1 MKLLFLFALIGLTC
15 SLVDG
20 SVFAASPSPEPV
32 DFDRA
37 IQPLLADKC
46 FRCHGPD
53 EAARE
58 ADLRLDLRGAAVADD
73 ADGDAAII
81 AFDSSN
87 SDLIQRITSDDPDL
101 IMPPPDSKLSLT
113 ADEKE
118 IIARWINQG
127 ASYSTHWSFRPI
139 QKPPLPTVKN
149 KAWPRNPIDQFILA
163 RLDTER
169 LVPTQPA
176 DGYRLI
182 RRLYLDLTGKPPTR
196 GEAESFV
203 RDRSPQ
209 KYERLVDKLLAS
221 PAFGER
227 MAWTWLDAAR
237 YADSNGYQ
245 GDQDRTMWP
254 WRDWVIEA
262 INQNQPFDQFTINQI
277 AGDMLPAANH
287 RQQLATGFCRN
298 HMINGEGGRIP
309 EENRV
314 DYVMDMTET
323 AGTVWLGLTLNCCRC
338 HDHKFDPLT
347 KRDYYSMFAFF
358 NQTPVNGEG
367 RSAQTPP
374 VLASPTRVEV
384 RSLDS
389 LSTEISNL
397 QQRVSQLE
405 SQQNEPV
412 GIERSQETQKLLGK
426 PVADRNTDELKTIRD
441 LITETT
447 LYAKTVEQLREA
459 VSEHRNVQNSLP
471 KVMIMKE
478 RSDRRPTFMLD
489 KGLYNQPGESV
500 EAAFPV
506 SLQTSG
512 DAAVT
517 TRLDLANWIMADTNP
532 LTARVITNRIWQ
544 GFFGIGIVKTA
555 EDFGTQGERPIHP
568 QLLDWLATEFRDSG
582 WDTKHL
588 YRLIVTSST
597 YQQSSRSTPHLRE
610 RDPENRWLARGAR
623 FRLPSWMIRDQALAI
638 SGLLVDQVGGA
649 PVNSYQPSGV
659 WEDATFGKRGYRRDS
674 GENLYR
680 RSIYTFWRRIVAP
693 TLFFDTASRQVCTVT
708 RSLTNSPLHALTTLN
723 DVTYVEAARVL
734 ATRILDESPDA
745 SNQRLAEQVFRRV
758 LIRPPEPSE
767 LDILTN
773 SLSRLEKHYA
783 TQGDLAAQLIDVGE
797 FRKSKSHAVARLA
810 AMTSLCNLIMNLDET
825 LCRE

>member
-1 MKLLFLFALIGLTC
+1 MKLLPLLVLVAVTDSLLIESAG
-15 SLVDG
+15 
-20 SVFAASPSPEPV
+20 AAPPTSELV
-32 DFDRA
+32 DFDRT

-53 EAARE
+53 EGARE
-58 ADLRLDLRGAAVADD
+58 ADLRLDLREAAVTDD
-73 ADGDAAII
+73 ADGAII

-87 SDLIQRITSDDPDL
+87 SDLIQRITSNDPDL

-118 IIARWINQG
+118 SIARWINEG

-139 QKPPLPTVKN
+139 RKPPLPTVKN
-149 KAWPRNPIDQFILA
+149 QAWARNPIDQFILA
-163 RLDTER
+163 HLEAER
-169 LVPTQPA
+169 LHPTQPA

-182 RRLYLDLTGKPPTR
+182 RRLYLDLTGKPPTP

-227 MAWTWLDAAR
+227 MAWSWLDAAR

-262 INQNQPFDQFTINQI
+262 INHNQPFDQFTVNQI
-277 AGDMLPAANH
+277 AGDLLPAANQ

-298 HMINGEGGRIP
+298 HMINGEGGRIA

-323 AGTVWLGLTLNCCRC
+323 TGTVWLGLTLNCCRC
-338 HDHKFDPLT
+338 HDHKFDQLT
-347 KRDYYSMFAFF
+347 RRDYYSMFAFF

-367 RSAQTPP
+367 RSAQTAPT
-374 VLASPTRVEV
+374 LASPTGVEQ
-384 RSLDS
+384 RLLDS
-389 LSTEISNL
+389 LGTEISTL
-397 QQRVSQLE
+397 QAHVSQLE
-405 SQQNEPV
+405 SEQNEPTGV
-412 GIERSQETQKLLGK
+412 ERSQATQELLAKSVVDRK
-426 PVADRNTDELKTIRD
+426 PDELKTIRE
-441 LITETT
+441 LISETT
-447 LYAKTVEQLREA
+447 SYAKTVDQLREA
-459 VSEHRNVQNSLP
+459 MEKRLNLQNSLP
-471 KVMIMKE
+471 KVMVMKE

-489 KGLYNQPGESV
+489 KGLYNQRGESV

-506 SLQTSG
+506 SLQTLS
-512 DAAVT
+512 DAPAT
-517 TRLDLANWIMADTNP
+517 TRLDLAKWIMSDSNP

-544 GFFGIGIVKTA
+544 GFFGTGIVKTA

-568 QLLDWLATEFRDSG
+568 ELLDWLATEFRDSG
-582 WDTKHL
+582 WDSKHL

-649 PVNSYQPSGV
+649 PVNSYQPTGV

-674 GENLYR
+674 GEKLYR

-723 DVTYVEAARVL
+723 DVTFVEAARVL
-734 ATRILDESPDA
+734 ATRILDETPDA
-745 SNQRLAEQVFRRV
+745 SNQQLVERAFRRV

-767 LDILTN
+767 LDILTK
-773 SLSRLEKHYA
+773 SFSRLEKRYS
-783 TQGDLAAQLIDVGE
+783 TQGDLATQLIHVGE
-797 FRKSKSHAVARLA
+797 FREPNSHAVPRLA
-810 AMTSLCNLIMNLDET
+810 AMTGLCNLLLNLDET